1 MPRFKFRLSNVIA
14 IVIAIAM
21 VAWLGSG
28 VLLREKE
35 LTPTIAERNA
45 AFQVASRDAG
55 PTSVR
60 TLISTAQPTS
70 PVVTLRGSTRHER
83 TIMVRTETEGR
94 VQVRPVDRG
103 SRVEKGELLCELAVD
118 DREVRLEEAIAA
130 RQRAELDYSGALE
143 LSQTGLISEVELAS
157 RNESLA
163 RARSLEFTQ
172 RIELERT
179 KIRAP
184 FAGVVEETQVEVGDF
199 LKRGEPCATL
209 LDLDPMLVVGQVSEF
224 EVDSLTTGSEA
235 EVAFL
240 SGESVKGRVS
250 FLGRDSSD
258 GTRTYRVEV
267 EVPNPHQSFR
277 SGVTAEIRLPLQPV
291 LAHRILPNLLRL
303 DDLGRLGIYTVSV
316 DNRAEFRTIDILLD
330 DATGFWVTGL
340 PRVAQLVVRGQGALV
355 PGQSVN
361 PERVSALS
369 SRADPLTLENQGPAN
384 TALIETPAG

>member
-70 PVVTLRGSTRHER
+70 PVVTLRGSTRHDR

-103 SRVEKGELLCELAVD
+103 SRVEQGELLCELAVD

-224 EVDSLTTGSEA
+224 EVDSLTTDSEA

>member
-103 SRVEKGELLCELAVD
+103 SRVEQGELLCELAVD

-369 SRADPLTLENQGPAN
+369 SRADSLTLENQGPAN

>member
-103 SRVEKGELLCELAVD
+103 SRVEQGELLCELAVD

-235 EVAFL
+235 EVSFL
-240 SGESVKGRVS
+240 SGESVKGRVR

-303 DDLGRLGIYTVSV
+303 DDVGRIGIYTVSV

-369 SRADPLTLENQGPAN
+369 SRADSLPLENQGPAN

>member
-45 AFQVASRDAG
+45 AFEVASRDAG

-70 PVVTLRGSTRHER
+70 PVVTLRGSTRHDR

-103 SRVEKGELLCELAVD
+103 SRVEQGELLCKLAVD

-369 SRADPLTLENQGPAN
+369 SRADSLTLENQGPAN

>member
-103 SRVEKGELLCELAVD
+103 SRVEQGELLCELAVD

-240 SGESVKGRVS
+240 SGESVKGRVR

-369 SRADPLTLENQGPAN
+369 SRADSLTLENQGPAN

>member
-14 IVIAIAM
+14 IAIAIAM

-45 AFQVASRDAG
+45 AFEVASRDAG

-70 PVVTLRGSTRHER
+70 PVVTLRGSTRHDR

-103 SRVEKGELLCELAVD
+103 SRVEQGELLCKLAVD

-163 RARSLEFTQ
+163 RAKSLEFTQ

-355 PGQSVN
+355 PGQPVN

-369 SRADPLTLENQGPAN
+369 SRADSLTLENQGPAN